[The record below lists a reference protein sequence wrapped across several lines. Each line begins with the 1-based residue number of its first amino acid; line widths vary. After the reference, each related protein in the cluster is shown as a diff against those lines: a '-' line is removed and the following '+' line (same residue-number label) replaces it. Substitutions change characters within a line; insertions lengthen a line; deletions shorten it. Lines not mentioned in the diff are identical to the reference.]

1 VSKVKAGVL
10 YTYRM
15 LVFRKGVWHTVAVP
29 TDPMLSHAHKQ
40 RLAACLASGGT
51 EKEFYQELFPG
62 LVYPKDQESLGLG
75 LGILAARILTNP
87 WERA

>member
-1 VSKVKAGVL
+1 
-10 YTYRM
+10 M

-62 LVYPKDQESLGLG
+62 LVYPKHSDSHESLQLG
-75 LGILAARILTNP
+75 LGILAARIRNP
-87 WERA
+87 CGSD